1 MVMEGKG
8 EQLLVFMTAVT
19 TPLLTPPPATPTLVG
34 GAEVLVGRV

>member
-8 EQLLVFMTAVT
+8 EQLLVFTTAV
-19 TPLLTPPPATPTLVG
+19 LLTPPTATPTLVG